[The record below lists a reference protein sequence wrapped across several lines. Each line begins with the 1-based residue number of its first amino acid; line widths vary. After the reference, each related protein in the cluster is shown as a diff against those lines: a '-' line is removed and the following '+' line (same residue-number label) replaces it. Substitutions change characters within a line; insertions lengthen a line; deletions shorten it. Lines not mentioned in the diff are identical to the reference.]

1 MTKNFLVQADG
12 AVTVSKE
19 EPETLV
25 PASRYPE
32 ILAKLEDHNSS
43 PEEVLR
49 LIYSEIV
56 TLIMKIKQCGSD
68 AVQVKKVERYRK
80 QIQSLFAAA
89 ENYKKSKPAEK
100 GDRLDLD
107 GPAYKWLFNAI
118 VQTME
123 KATREALG
131 KNNGE
136 MCQKIMNNFHD
147 IMKKEDPRLRRGVQ
161 EIGSTTG
168 TKASDVSES
177 GKG

>member
-1 MTKNFLVQADG
+1 MTRTFLVQANG

-19 EPETLV
+19 ELETHV

-32 ILAKLEDHNSS
+32 ILAKTEDPNSS
-43 PEEVLR
+43 QEEVLR

-56 TLIMKIKQCGSD
+56 TLIMKIRECGSD
-68 AVQVKKVERYRK
+68 AIQAKKLERYLK
-80 QIQSLFAAA
+80 QVRGLFAAA
-89 ENYKKSKPAEK
+89 KTYMKSKPAEK
-100 GDRLDLD
+100 GDRLNFD
-107 GPAYKWLFNAI
+107 GPAYKWLFNSI
-118 VQTME
+118 IESME

-131 KNNGE
+131 KDSGE

-147 IMKKEDPRLRRGVQ
+147 IMKKEEPRLRQGVQ

-177 GKG
+177 

>member
-19 EPETLV
+19 ELETLV

-80 QIQSLFAAA
+80 QIQS
-89 ENYKKSKPAEK
+89 SICS
-100 GDRLDLD
+100 G
-107 GPAYKWLFNAI
+107 
-118 VQTME
+118 
-123 KATREALG
+123 REL
-131 KNNGE
+131 
-136 MCQKIMNNFHD
+136 
-147 IMKKEDPRLRRGVQ
+147 
-161 EIGSTTG
+161 
-168 TKASDVSES
+168 
-177 GKG
+177 

>member
-1 MTKNFLVQADG
+1 MTKTFLVQANG
-12 AVTVSKE
+12 AVTVSNE
-19 EPETLV
+19 ELETLV
-25 PASRYPE
+25 PASRYQE
-32 ILAKLEDHNSS
+32 ILAMMKDHNSS

-49 LIYSEIV
+49 LIHLEII
-56 TLIMKIKQCGSD
+56 TLIMKIKECGSD
-68 AVQVKKVERYRK
+68 AVQAKKGERYLN
-80 QIQSLFAAA
+80 QVHGLCAAA
-89 ENYKKSKPAEK
+89 ETYMKSKPAEK
-100 GDRLDLD
+100 GDRLNFD
-107 GPAYKWLFNAI
+107 GPAYQFVFNSLI
-118 VQTME
+118 QTME

-147 IMKKEDPRLRRGVQ
+147 IIKKEEPRLRHGVQ

>member
-1 MTKNFLVQADG
+1 MTTTFLVQANG

-19 EPETLV
+19 ELETLV

-32 ILAKLEDHNSS
+32 ILAKMKDHNSS
-43 PEEVLR
+43 LDEVMR
-49 LIYSEIV
+49 LIHSEIV
-56 TLIMKIKQCGSD
+56 TLIMKMKECGSD
-68 AVQVKKVERYRK
+68 AVQAKKGERYRK
-80 QIQSLFAAA
+80 QIQGLFAAA
-89 ENYKKSKPAEK
+89 ETYMKSKPAEK
-100 GDRLDLD
+100 GDRLNFD
-107 GPAYKWLFNAI
+107 GPAYQWLFNSI
-118 VQTME
+118 IETME

-147 IMKKEDPRLRRGVQ
+147 IMKKEEPRLRRGVQ